1 MEFFK
6 RASDMYLKSQQEDE
20 AGGDDSARENEAGFR
35 SNRRQFGVEAGC
47 RSNRR
52 QFGVRWFMVLLLAIL
67 FGANVADEMKT
78 PERKSA
84 RFRYSEDG
92 DPLTPGGVIKTPGGQ
107 HGETPG
113 GSKYLK
119 VEELGR
125 NKMGS
130 AWFEDDEG
138 AKSIE
143 EQYSKIRKQTLDQK

>member
-1 MEFFK
+1 
-6 RASDMYLKSQQEDE
+6 MYLKSQQEDE

-113 GSKYLK
+113 GRKFFKYEK
-119 VEELGR
+119 LGK
-125 NKMGS
+125 NKKGS
-130 AWFEDDEG
+130 AWLEYGEE
-138 AKSIE
+138 AESKE
-143 EQYSKIRKQTLDQK
+143 EQCNKMKKQKVDQKYG